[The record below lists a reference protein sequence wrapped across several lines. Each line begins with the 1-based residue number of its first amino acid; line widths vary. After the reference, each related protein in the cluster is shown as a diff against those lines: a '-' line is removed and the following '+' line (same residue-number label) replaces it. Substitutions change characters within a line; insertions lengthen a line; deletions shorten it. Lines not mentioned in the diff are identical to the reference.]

1 MQFYEFGDALRPLG
15 EKAPEK
21 WENVLA
27 LLEPSELSAV
37 TLPDTLTPPLTSDS
51 VYGSQLCALLTDQNG
66 ITGHIRIPARGSSS
80 LRSASRIWSRRFWPT
95 TRTASSTA

>member
-27 LLEPSELSAV
+27 LLEPSELSAAV
-37 TLPDTLTPPLTSDS
+37 SYTHLTLP
-51 VYGSQLCALLTDQNG
+51 
-66 ITGHIRIPARGSSS
+66 
-80 LRSASRIWSRRFWPT
+80 T
-95 TRTASSTA
+95 T

>member
-27 LLEPSELSAV
+27 LLEP
-37 TLPDTLTPPLTSDS
+37 
-51 VYGSQLCALLTDQNG
+51 
-66 ITGHIRIPARGSSS
+66 
-80 LRSASRIWSRRFWPT
+80 
-95 TRTASSTA
+95 

>member
-37 TLPDTLTPPLTSDS
+37 TLPDTLTPPLTSARS
-51 VYGSQLCALLTDQNG
+51 CA
-66 ITGHIRIPARGSSS
+66 
-80 LRSASRIWSRRFWPT
+80 RS
-95 TRTASSTA
+95 

>member
-27 LLEPSELSAV
+27 ILEPEEVDEVA
-37 TLPDTLTPPLTSDS
+37 LPAALTPQHLRQA
-51 VYGSQLCALLTDQNG
+51 YGGSGPAHG
-66 ITGHIRIPARGSSS
+66 AAPYTGSGQSEAAPPD
-80 LRSASRIWSRRFWPT
+80 WW
-95 TRTASSTA
+95 